1 MNKQLIITYFEE
13 FEHWLNGGNVQ
24 VYYKKDDEPK
34 WLTDEECIEY
44 EGHDNFSHIIRNSLE
59 PEDVLIIIDDEYIEF
74 RKALAEGNTIQYYEC
89 IYQHEMDV
97 NLNRYD
103 WLDWKSATPSSSF
116 TKTLKYRIK
125 PEEPKFK
132 VGNWVV
138 NKESKQRIIK
148 KVTSVYSDTVT
159 VGDSTVGINVM
170 LIKDLELWE
179 PKEGDICWF
188 WNKSNIYP
196 RLATFIN
203 ESLGSYY
210 ADTSNDGFDFC
221 EPFIGQLPSYLKE

>member
-1 MNKQLIITYFEE
+1 MNKALILKYKTE
-13 FEHWLNGGNVQ
+13 FDYWLNGGNVQ

-89 IYQHEMDV
+89 IYEDEMDI
-97 NLNRYD
+97 NLDMYD

-116 TKTLKYRIK
+116 TKMLKYRIK

-132 VGNWVV
+132 VGDWIRDGKTIYQFIEPSSIYSYESSLQRCELWQPQPGELVILN
-138 NKESKQRIIK
+138 NKNDVISIIK
-148 KVTSVYSDTVT
+148 YNGETNVY
-159 VGDSTVGINVM
+159 
-170 LIKDLELWE
+170 
-179 PKEGDICWF
+179 
-188 WNKSNIYP
+188 
-196 RLATFIN
+196 
-203 ESLGSYY
+203 
-210 ADTSNDGFDFC
+210 
-221 EPFIGQLPSYLKE
+221 PFIGEITWLHKKD